1 MISRILGKNAMTL
14 SYPAWEHEKRVKW
27 LVMYAKISDPTNFE
41 VDEDGQYIHMN
52 VMMDEVLYMKWLKD
66 FEPE

>member
-14 SYPAWEHEKRVKW
+14 
-27 LVMYAKISDPTNFE
+27 SDPTNFE

-52 VMMDEVLYMKWLKD
+52 VMMDEVLYIKWLKD